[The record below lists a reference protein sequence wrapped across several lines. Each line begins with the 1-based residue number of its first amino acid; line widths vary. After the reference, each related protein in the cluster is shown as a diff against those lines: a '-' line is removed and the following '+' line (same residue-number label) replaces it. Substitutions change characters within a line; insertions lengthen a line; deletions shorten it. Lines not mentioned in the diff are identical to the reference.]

1 MPLPEFS
8 PVRHHDRYLSE
19 GVGRGALGFILD
31 VLDEGY
37 VVEFSRPD
45 GTTIA
50 WFYVESADVEP
61 APDIIVPSGHLT
73 A

>member
-1 MPLPEFS
+1 
-8 PVRHHDRYLSE
+8 
-19 GVGRGALGFILD
+19 
-31 VLDEGY
+31 LDEGY
-37 VVEFSRPD
+37 VVEFSRLD

-50 WFYVESADVEP
+50 WLYVESADVEP